1 MNYLIASYAV
11 VLGSI
16 LLYRAY
22 IAREKAILER
32 SLASFKTASPQESKA
47 G

>member
-16 LLYRAY
+16 LLYKAY
-22 IAREKAILER
+22 VVREKASLKR
-32 SLASFKTASPQESKA
+32 SLASFKTASPKESKA

>member
-22 IAREKAILER
+22 IAREKGNLKR

>member
-11 VLGSI
+11 VLGSL

-22 IAREKAILER
+22 IAREKTVLKR
-32 SLASFKTASPQESKA
+32 SLASFKTVSPQESKA

>member
-1 MNYLIASYAV
+1 MNYLIASYAIV
-11 VLGSI
+11 FGSI

-22 IAREKAILER
+22 IAREKAVLKR
-32 SLASFKTASPQESKA
+32 SLAGFKITSPRESNA

>member
-11 VLGSI
+11 ALGSI

-22 IAREKAILER
+22 IAREKAILKR
-32 SLASFKTASPQESKA
+32 SMASFKTASPQESKA